1 MSLSSANSI
10 IEVINWFRMHIN
22 VIVGIKAQV
31 YTHKY
36 QTTLKCLCTGV
47 RVASTPGRR
56 LSKSACGRRYTNRSW
71 VTSPL

>member
-56 LSKSACGRRYTNRSW
+56 
-71 VTSPL
+71 

>member
-22 VIVGIKAQV
+22 VTVGIKAQV

-47 RVASTPGRR
+47 RLASTPGGGYQSRHV
-56 LSKSACGRRYTNRSW
+56 GGGTQI
-71 VTSPL
+71 VVG